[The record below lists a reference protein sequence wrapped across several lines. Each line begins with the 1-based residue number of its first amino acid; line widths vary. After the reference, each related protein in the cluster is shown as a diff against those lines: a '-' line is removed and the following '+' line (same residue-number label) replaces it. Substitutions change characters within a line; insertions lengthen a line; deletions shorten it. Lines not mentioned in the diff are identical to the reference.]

1 MIGQDYPEYRKSAN
15 DRRNIN
21 EAHRGWDSNFAK
33 FSKTSKSVIL
43 QHLRDRYPDSSTSET
58 NSWQR
63 TVPDLQREIGEVI
76 EVDLGSSQFT
86 AVLEYELPMESR
98 RADAVLLLHDNI
110 VVIELKGK
118 SRSTDADFDQAHAY
132 ARDLRCYHRDCHDRE
147 VIPILVPQL
156 LRNHVSES
164 RNVKVCS
171 PDRLDELVTALGTRH
186 LSEPVDAQL
195 FLKAEAYKPLPSL
208 VRAARE
214 LFNRKKPPQLWRSVA
229 NTDQAVVAVRNIVAD
244 AYSSQRRKL
253 VLLMGVPGA
262 GKTLVGLRIVHEA
275 DLDSVAARDTG
286 PSAIFLSGN
295 GPLVEVLQYVLRTE
309 QGSGS
314 TFVRPIKEYVRRYTR
329 NLKLIPNEHV
339 MIFDEAQRAHDK
351 DRVAEVHKIDVSKAV
366 SEPENFINFAERV
379 PDWSVVVGLVGHG
392 QEIHIGEEGGL
403 KLWAD
408 AINKSLNRTDWD
420 IHGPE
425 ETASAYQGLNYQIIP
440 DLSLNENIRSHFA
453 SHLHEF
459 VSRLVANRPN
469 AEELHHAS
477 LELARQGHD
486 LRITRNL
493 ETAKQYL
500 RQRYQNWPLTR
511 FGMVAS
517 SRDKALESFGIPNG
531 FQDTKRI
538 RIGPWYND
546 DEDLPTRL
554 SCRHLELCITEFAA
568 QGLELDAVLLAWGTD
583 FRLQDGQW
591 SIAKARNY
599 RNPSQVKDPHQIR
612 SNAYRVLLTRGR
624 DAHVVFVPE
633 LRELDETW
641 KLLCRSGFRKL
652 TE

>member
-1 MIGQDYPEYRKSAN
+1 MIGRDYPEYRKLAN
-15 DRRNIN
+15 DRDNIN
-21 EAHRGWDSNFAK
+21 EAHRGWDSSFAK
-33 FSKTSKSVIL
+33 FSETSKSVIL

-118 SRSTDADFDQAHAY
+118 SRSTDADIDQAHAY
-132 ARDLRCYHRDCHDRE
+132 ARDLRCYHRDCHNRE

-171 PDRLDELVTALGTRH
+171 PDRLDELVTALSTRH
-186 LSEPVDAQL
+186 QSEPVDAQY

-229 NTDQAVVAVRNIVAD
+229 NTDQTVVAVRNIVAD
-244 AYSSQRRKL
+244 AYSSKRRKL

-275 DLDSVAARDTG
+275 DLDTVATRDIG

-295 GPLVEVLQYVLRTE
+295 GPLVEVLQHILRTE

-314 TFVRPIKEYVRRYTR
+314 TFVRPIKEYVKRYAENHR
-329 NLKLIPNEHV
+329 LIPNEHV
-339 MIFDEAQRAHDK
+339 IIFDEAQRAHDK
-351 DRVAEVHKIDVSKAV
+351 DRVAEVHKIDVSKAE

-408 AINKSLNRTDWD
+408 AINQSPNGTDWD
-420 IHGPE
+420 IHGPK
-425 ETASAYQGLNYQIIP
+425 ETASAFQGLNYQINP

-459 VSRLVANRPN
+459 VSILVADRPH
-469 AEELHHAS
+469 ADELHIAS
-477 LELARQGHD
+477 LELERQGHD

-493 ETAKQYL
+493 ETAKRYL
-500 RQRYQNWPLTR
+500 RQRYENWPAAR

-517 SRDKALESFGIPNG
+517 SRDKELESFGVPNG

-538 RIGPWYND
+538 RVGPWYND
-546 DEDLPTRL
+546 DENLPTRL
-554 SCRHLELCITEFAA
+554 SCRHLEICITEFAA

-583 FRLQDGQW
+583 FQLQDGQW
-591 SIAKARNY
+591 SITKARKY
-599 RNPSQVKDPHQIR
+599 RSPSQVKNPLQIR
-612 SNAYRVLLTRGR
+612 ANAYRVLLTRGR
-624 DAHVVFVPE
+624 DAHVVFVPD

-641 KLLCRSGFRKL
+641 ELLCHSGFRKL
-652 TE
+652 MD

>member
-118 SRSTDADFDQAHAY
+118 SRSTDADIDQAHAY
-132 ARDLRCYHRDCHDRE
+132 ARDLRCYHRDWHDRE
-147 VIPILVPQL
+147 VIPILVSQL

-583 FRLQDGQW
+583 FQLQDGQW
-591 SIAKARNY
+591 SIAKARKY
-599 RNPSQVKDPHQIR
+599 RNPSQVKNPLQIR

-641 KLLCRSGFRKL
+641 ELMCRSGFRKL
-652 TE
+652 ME

>member
-1 MIGQDYPEYRKSAN
+1 MIGRDYSKHRKLSY
-15 DRRNIN
+15 DRHNIN
-21 EAHRGWDSNFAK
+21 EAHRGWDSSFAQ
-33 FSKTSKSVIL
+33 FSETSKSVIL
-43 QHLRDRYPDSSTSET
+43 RHLRDRYPDSSTSET

-118 SRSTDADFDQAHAY
+118 SRSTDADIDQAHAY

-171 PDRLDELVTALGTRH
+171 PDRLDELVAALGTRH
-186 LSEPVDAQL
+186 QSEPVDAQL

-214 LFNRKKPPQLWRSVA
+214 LFNRQKPPQLWRSVA
-229 NTDQAVVAVRNIVAD
+229 DTDQAVVAVRNIVAD
-244 AYSSQRRKL
+244 AFSSKRRKL

-275 DLDSVAARDTG
+275 DLDTVAARDTG

-295 GPLVEVLQYVLRTE
+295 GPLVEVLQYVLKTE
-309 QGSGS
+309 QDTGS

-329 NLKLIPNEHV
+329 NHQLIPNEHV
-339 MIFDEAQRAHDK
+339 MIFDEAQRAHDR
-351 DRVAEVHKIDVSKAV
+351 DRVAEVHKIDVGKAV
-366 SEPENFINFAERV
+366 SEPENFVNFAERV
-379 PDWSVVVGLVGHG
+379 PGWSVVVGLVGHG

-408 AINKSLNRTDWD
+408 AINKSLNSSDWD
-420 IHGPE
+420 IHGPK
-425 ETASAYQGLNYQIIP
+425 ETTSAFQGLSYQISP

-453 SHLHEF
+453 SYLHEF
-459 VSRLVANRPN
+459 VSKLVANRPN
-469 AEELHHAS
+469 TDELYSAS
-477 LELARQGHD
+477 LELERQGHD

-500 RQRYQNWPLTR
+500 RQRYKDWPQAR

-517 SRDKALESFGIPNG
+517 SRDKELESFGVPNG
-531 FQDTKRI
+531 FQDTKRVKV
-538 RIGPWYND
+538 GPWYND

-554 SCRHLELCITEFAA
+554 SCRHLEVCVTEFAA

-583 FRLQDGQW
+583 FQLQDGQW
-591 SIAKARNY
+591 SIAKARKY
-599 RNPSQVKDPHQIR
+599 RSPAQVKNPLQIR

-641 KLLCRSGFRKL
+641 ELLCSSGFRKL
-652 TE
+652 MD